1 MKIKDWKDVTKA
13 MARIGTL
20 ERDVEKAK
28 TVCQETIARAEREY
42 EKASLR
48 KAEEAQALRG
58 EVGNFALAHQE
69 EFEGRTMKLDT
80 GSISLRS
87 GTVLDVPDEAKTIRK
102 LEKEGDPYKVISVKV
117 TKSLLKSALANLAD
131 DVLRR
136 FGIIRRQFVS
146 VKIDVG

>member
-13 MARIGTL
+13 LARIAVL

-28 TVCQETIARAEREY
+28 AVCQDSIARTEKEY
-42 EKASLR
+42 EKAALL
-48 KAEEAQALRG
+48 KTEEAQSIRG

-102 LEKEGDPYKVISVKV
+102 LEKEGDPYKAISVKV
-117 TKSLLKSALANLAD
+117 TKSLLKSALGNLAD
-131 DVLRR
+131 DVLRK

-146 VKIDVG
+146 VKIDVE